1 MKPLILALLAMFTFA
16 ASAAAQTQD
25 ARVAAAATARDA
37 FWQALERNDLASAR
51 AMWTEDMQAEQ
62 TEEDFV
68 ADAGRLRRQTGAVIE
83 RRVMR
88 TTIYDN
94 TPGAPAPGVYIAFD
108 IVARFEN
115 VDRFCGYIIMHQASE
130 GQPFRVSRID
140 QTMMENSAAAA
151 WDGQGQTTDQA
162 WQQLAT
168 QFCPGWQP
176 SWAIAPPV

>member
-1 MKPLILALLAMFTFA
+1 MKPFILALLAMFTFA

-37 FWQALERNDLASAR
+37 FWQALERNDLPSAR

-88 TTIYDN
+88 KR
-94 TPGAPAPGVYIAFD
+94 PAYTSRSTSSHASKTLIVFAATSSCTKRLKANHSAF
-108 IVARFEN
+108 R
-115 VDRFCGYIIMHQASE
+115 ASIR
-130 GQPFRVSRID
+130 Q
-140 QTMMENSAAAA
+140 
-151 WDGQGQTTDQA
+151 
-162 WQQLAT
+162 
-168 QFCPGWQP
+168 
-176 SWAIAPPV
+176 